1 METTH
6 HGALR
11 WNTRACR
18 ARASKGSDGTSA
30 RGVRA
35 AQRAPLGEGVARARR
50 AGRGDDASNSAATI
64 VGLETPKPA
73 ACYLR
78 SHPSKQA
85 RRRAV
90 SVLEGVRVI
99 DASGTR
105 VRVQGVGIVHVRDP
119 VIAPVSSAQIVER
132 RGALWLHVQH
142 GDRWPEPKPAGGKG
156 IGLDA
161 GITHTLTCDDGA
173 HWQRPDTSGL
183 EDEARRVDRH
193 RAKCCHPRVAAM
205 EQATPQGVKVS
216 RQSPPHP
223 RELGAP
229 HGEGHLAGERRR
241 RNRRLENPKH
251 DRVGARNIVDAR
263 LAREAGTQPLAC
275 AGKTRTA
282 AYRGAPT
289 SLARR
294 DVVCRRRPQE
304 YLHHVFAVRAQGQGK
319 QERSTLQVHEVRVS
333 DPRGPERGNQPETP
347 RTQRARR
354 ICQSA
359 GRRGTPSRGRSPRQA
374 RIRRQRR
381 EGGNAS
387 PGGEARIRGV
397 PRPRARPGNDRWRLR
412 RKPVKSPI

>member
-1 METTH
+1 MRCGCMSSTETD
-6 HGALR
+6 GPSPNPPAG
-11 WNTRACR
+11 
-18 ARASKGSDGTSA
+18 RASDSMPASRIRSRAMTERTGNGPTRRGSKTRRDAT
-30 RGVRA
+30 RG
-35 AQRAPLGEGVARARR
+35 P
-50 AGRGDDASNSAATI
+50 
-64 VGLETPKPA
+64 
-73 ACYLR
+73 
-78 SHPSKQA
+78 
-85 RRRAV
+85 
-90 SVLEGVRVI
+90 
-99 DASGTR
+99 ASGE
-105 VRVQGVGIVHVRDP
+105 V
-119 VIAPVSSAQIVER
+119 
-132 RGALWLHVQH
+132 L
-142 GDRWPEPKPAGGKG
+142 
-156 IGLDA
+156 
-161 GITHTLTCDDGA
+161 
-173 HWQRPDTSGL
+173 
-183 EDEARRVDRH
+183 
-193 RAKCCHPRVAAM
+193 HPRVAAM